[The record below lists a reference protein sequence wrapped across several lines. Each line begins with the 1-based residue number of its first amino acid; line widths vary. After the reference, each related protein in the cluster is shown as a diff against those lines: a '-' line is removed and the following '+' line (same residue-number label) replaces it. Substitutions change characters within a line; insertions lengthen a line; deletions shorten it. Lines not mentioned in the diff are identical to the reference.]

1 MSGLG
6 PAACWLA
13 HKRIESWSRMAKERV
28 GAVRRVTLDR
38 NSADE
43 GSPSGS
49 GTGAGGAAAAGGS
62 AAAGGNGGV
71 GVGGHILPML
81 GDGAGSLTGCST
93 TPPPQPMTPPPSAS
107 SVTSTTSGIGSVSAG
122 SVSDSCDL
130 PTDSEEVAIAKECQ
144 PIQPASQLHG
154 MVGLGINHHHM
165 GTVSASGSEILRGPA
180 EVFHSPLH
188 LHHQSR
194 SFPPRLQRTPSIS
207 SQSSVDSA
215 PSRHSGH
222 RGSSPQ
228 IRTFG
233 PDGRSSL
240 PSEPAFPHHLARSP
254 SPMRTISLDA
264 RCGSPAHSADP
275 GDMRTPSPS
284 QSSLASLAGSS
295 CIVGT
300 HAGKG
305 VGVGG
310 GRCLSPLMIP
320 PRSQPGMDPAM
331 GPASPLGALQPD
343 LYRLPDG
350 PVYLT
355 APETSHAVG
364 RLHLRV
370 KYDYHLFD
378 LTVHLIEAHNLS
390 PIEEG
395 GFRDPYVRLMLQPE
409 VDSRKRQTHIH
420 RGESNPYFDQHFKFP
435 VSRDQL
441 QGKELILQVL
451 DYDRYSHN
459 DIIGEVRISVDG
471 LDLSKSV
478 EVMVYNRWFDDLEF
492 QVGYSQIWGDLL
504 RTKKPKEDRPEL
516 LCSLNYLPQAER
528 LTIVIMKAR
537 NLDTVQ
543 EPYVKIYLIQ
553 NGKRIKKK
561 KTSITK
567 SDDPTNPIWN
577 EAFTFN
583 LQSNYLHNAA
593 IEIYVVG
600 AGSEAAEIGCC
611 GLGPQESGTG
621 CQHWH
626 DMINNARKPTAMWHY
641 IR

>member
-28 GAVRRVTLDR
+28 GAVRRVTIDR
-38 NSADE
+38 NSGDE
-43 GSPSGS
+43 SSASGS
-49 GTGAGGAAAAGGS
+49 STAGNSIIPTTSEAAAAPNSSGT
-62 AAAGGNGGV
+62 A
-71 GVGGHILPML
+71 
-81 GDGAGSLTGCST
+81 T

-122 SVSDSCDL
+122 SGSDSCDL
-130 PTDSEEVAIAKECQ
+130 TTDSEEVNIAKESQ
-144 PIQPASQLHG
+144 PIQPPRQVHALA
-154 MVGLGINHHHM
+154 MGINNHM
-165 GTVSASGSEILRGPA
+165 GSGSGAVSGTDILRGPV

-264 RCGSPAHSADP
+264 RCGSPAHITDP
-275 GDMRTPSPS
+275 GDIRTPSPS
-284 QSSLASLAGSS
+284 QSSLASLAGVTAA
-295 CIVGT
+295 VGGGR
-300 HAGKG
+300 A
-305 VGVGG
+305 G
-310 GRCLSPLMIP
+310 GRCLSPLLIP
-320 PRSQPGMDPAM
+320 PRSQPGMDPAV

-355 APETSHAVG
+355 APESSHAMG

-441 QGKELILQVL
+441 QGKELVLQVL

-459 DIIGEVRISVDG
+459 DIIGEVRLSVDG

-478 EVMVYNRWFDDLEF
+478 E
-492 QVGYSQIWGDLL
+492 IWGDLL

-528 LTIVIMKAR
+528 LTVVIMKAR

-561 KTSITK
+561 KTTITK

-583 LQSNYLHNAA
+583 LQSNYLHSAA

-600 AGSEAAEIGCC
+600 AGSETAEIGCC

>member
-38 NSADE
+38 NSE
-43 GSPSGS
+43 E
-49 GTGAGGAAAAGGS
+49 S
-62 AAAGGNGGV
+62 A
-71 GVGGHILPML
+71 
-81 GDGAGSLTGCST
+81 TTST
-93 TPPPQPMTPPPSAS
+93 TPPPPMTPPPSAS
-107 SVTSTTSGIGSVSAG
+107 SVTSTTSGIGSGAG

-130 PTDSEEVAIAKECQ
+130 PTDSEEVNVTKESQ
-144 PIQPASQLHG
+144 PIQPPST
-154 MVGLGINHHHM
+154 LGSTH
-165 GTVSASGSEILRGPA
+165 TVNA
-180 EVFHSPLH
+180 EVLHSPLH

-207 SQSSVDSA
+207 SQSSIDSA

-240 PSEPAFPHHLARSP
+240 PNEPGFPHHLARSP

-264 RCGSPAHSADP
+264 RCGSPASTDVS
-275 GDMRTPSPS
+275 DLRTPSPS
-284 QSSLASLAGSS
+284 QNSLASLAGSS
-295 CIVGT
+295 ASNMNVNST
-300 HAGKG
+300 K
-305 VGVGG
+305 V
-310 GRCLSPLMIP
+310 GRCLSPLLIP
-320 PRSQPGMDPAM
+320 PRPQPGIDPTI

-343 LYRLPDG
+343 LYRVQDG
-350 PVYLT
+350 PIYLT
-355 APETSHAVG
+355 APDSSPALG

-378 LTVHLIEAHNLS
+378 LTVHLIEAHNLC

-409 VDSRKRQTHIH
+409 VDNRKRQTHIH
-420 RGESNPYFDQHFKFP
+420 HGESNPYFDQHFKFP

-459 DIIGEVRISVDG
+459 DIIGEVRILVDE

-478 EVMVYNRWFDDLEF
+478 E
-492 QVGYSQIWGDLL
+492 IWGDLL
-504 RTKKPKEDRPEL
+504 RIKKPQEDRPEL

-528 LTIVIMKAR
+528 LTVVIMKAK

-553 NGKRIKKK
+553 NGKRVKKK
-561 KTSITK
+561 KTSISK

-600 AGSEAAEIGCC
+600 TGGEATEIGSC
-611 GLGPQESGTG
+611 GLGPQEHGTG

-626 DMINNARKPTAMWHY
+626 DMINNARKPTAMWHF

>member
-49 GTGAGGAAAAGGS
+49 GGS
-62 AAAGGNGGV
+62 TAAGGNGASAV
-71 GVGGHILPML
+71 HVLP
-81 GDGAGSLTGCST
+81 TGEGST

-154 MVGLGINHHHM
+154 MHGGMGFNHHHM
-165 GTVSASGSEILRGPA
+165 GSVSATGTDILRGPA

-264 RCGSPAHSADP
+264 RCGSPAHSVDP
-275 GDMRTPSPS
+275 GDLRTPSPS
-284 QSSLASLAGSS
+284 QSSLASLAGGSGMGGGGS
-295 CIVGT
+295 
-300 HAGKG
+300 GKG
-305 VGVGG
+305 VGVAG
-310 GRCLSPLMIP
+310 GRCLSPLLIP
-320 PRSQPGMDPAM
+320 PRSQPGVDPAM

-355 APETSHAVG
+355 APESSHAVG

-378 LTVHLIEAHNLS
+378 LTVHLIEGMH
-390 PIEEG
+390 
-395 GFRDPYVRLMLQPE
+395 
-409 VDSRKRQTHIH
+409 
-420 RGESNPYFDQHFKFP
+420 
-435 VSRDQL
+435 
-441 QGKELILQVL
+441 
-451 DYDRYSHN
+451 
-459 DIIGEVRISVDG
+459 
-471 LDLSKSV
+471 
-478 EVMVYNRWFDDLEF
+478 
-492 QVGYSQIWGDLL
+492 
-504 RTKKPKEDRPEL
+504 
-516 LCSLNYLPQAER
+516 
-528 LTIVIMKAR
+528 LTFC
-537 NLDTVQ
+537 VQ
-543 EPYVKIYLIQ
+543 
-553 NGKRIKKK
+553 
-561 KTSITK
+561 
-567 SDDPTNPIWN
+567 
-577 EAFTFN
+577 
-583 LQSNYLHNAA
+583 
-593 IEIYVVG
+593 
-600 AGSEAAEIGCC
+600 
-611 GLGPQESGTG
+611 
-621 CQHWH
+621 
-626 DMINNARKPTAMWHY
+626 
-641 IR
+641 

>member
-43 GSPSGS
+43 GTPSGS
-49 GTGAGGAAAAGGS
+49 GSGTSGTAAVG
-62 AAAGGNGGV
+62 GGNGSGGPV
-71 GVGGHILPML
+71 GLVHILPT
-81 GDGAGSLTGCST
+81 GDGITGSST

-144 PIQPASQLHG
+144 PIQPATHMHG
-154 MVGLGINHHHM
+154 MHGGMGMNHHHHM
-165 GTVSASGSEILRGPA
+165 GAVSATGSDILRGPA

-264 RCGSPAHSADP
+264 RCGSPAHSVDP

-284 QSSLASLAGSS
+284 QSSLASLAGGSGS
-295 CIVGT
+295 GS
-300 HAGKG
+300 GKG

-310 GRCLSPLMIP
+310 GRCLSPLLIP
-320 PRSQPGMDPAM
+320 PRSQPGVDPAM

-355 APETSHAVG
+355 APESSHAVG

-478 EVMVYNRWFDDLEF
+478 EVSPVSYIFARKNISNILK
-492 QVGYSQIWGDLL
+492 IWGDLL

-528 LTIVIMKAR
+528 LTVVIMKAR

-600 AGSEAAEIGCC
+600 AGSEATEIGCC

>member
-1 MSGLG
+1 MVMVS
-6 PAACWLA
+6 
-13 HKRIESWSRMAKERV
+13 S
-28 GAVRRVTLDR
+28 AVL
-38 NSADE
+38 
-43 GSPSGS
+43 
-49 GTGAGGAAAAGGS
+49 GAAAG
-62 AAAGGNGGV
+62 
-71 GVGGHILPML
+71 
-81 GDGAGSLTGCST
+81 TGL
-93 TPPPQPMTPPPSAS
+93 ALLLA
-107 SVTSTTSGIGSVSAG
+107 VTIVMYRYYLLRRRGKEW
-122 SVSDSCDL
+122 
-130 PTDSEEVAIAKECQ
+130 EELDRWEETRIMRKLQMKEVNIAKESQ
-144 PIQPASQLHG
+144 PIQPPRQVHG
-154 MVGLGINHHHM
+154 LAMGINNHM
-165 GTVSASGSEILRGPA
+165 GSGSGAVSGTDILRGPV

-215 PSRHSGH
+215 PSRHSFKTQGH

-264 RCGSPAHSADP
+264 RCGSPAHITDP
-275 GDMRTPSPS
+275 GDIRTPSPS
-284 QSSLASLAGSS
+284 QSSLASLAGVTAA
-295 CIVGT
+295 VGGGR
-300 HAGKG
+300 A
-305 VGVGG
+305 G
-310 GRCLSPLMIP
+310 GRCLSPLLIP
-320 PRSQPGMDPAM
+320 PRSQPGMDPAV

-355 APETSHAVG
+355 APESSHAMG

-441 QGKELILQVL
+441 QGKELVLQVL

-459 DIIGEVRISVDG
+459 DIIGEVRLSVDG

-478 EVMVYNRWFDDLEF
+478 E
-492 QVGYSQIWGDLL
+492 IWGDLL

-528 LTIVIMKAR
+528 LTVVIMKAR

-583 LQSNYLHNAA
+583 LQSNYLHSAA

>member
-43 GSPSGS
+43 GSASGS
-49 GTGAGGAAAAGGS
+49 GAASTAGATG
-62 AAAGGNGGV
+62 GGNGV
-71 GVGGHILPML
+71 VHTLPMI
-81 GDGAGSLTGCST
+81 GDGGSGGGT

-144 PIQPASQLHG
+144 PIQPASQMHG
-154 MVGLGINHHHM
+154 MGGMGLNHHHM
-165 GTVSASGSEILRGPA
+165 GTVSATGTEILRGPA

-264 RCGSPAHSADP
+264 RCGSPAHSVTDP

-284 QSSLASLAGSS
+284 QSSLASLAGASAIVSGSS
-295 CIVGT
+295 
-300 HAGKG
+300 GKG
-305 VGVGG
+305 VGVAG
-310 GRCLSPLMIP
+310 GRCLSPLLIP
-320 PRSQPGMDPAM
+320 PRSQPGVDPSV

-355 APETSHAVG
+355 APESSHAVG

-478 EVMVYNRWFDDLEF
+478 E
-492 QVGYSQIWGDLL
+492 IWGDLL

-528 LTIVIMKAR
+528 LTVNIMKAR

-600 AGSEAAEIGCC
+600 AGSEATEIGCC

>member
-28 GAVRRVTLDR
+28 GAVRRVTIDR
-38 NSADE
+38 NSGDE
-43 GSPSGS
+43 SSASGS
-49 GTGAGGAAAAGGS
+49 STAGSSTIQTLPTGETAPAAAA
-62 AAAGGNGGV
+62 AAAAPSSG
-71 GVGGHILPML
+71 P
-81 GDGAGSLTGCST
+81 ST

-122 SVSDSCDL
+122 SGSDSCDL
-130 PTDSEEVAIAKECQ
+130 TTDSEEVNIAKESQ
-144 PIQPASQLHG
+144 PIQPPTQMHG
-154 MVGLGINHHHM
+154 LAMGVNHHM
-165 GTVSASGSEILRGPA
+165 GPGTVAGSDILRGPV

-264 RCGSPAHSADP
+264 RCGSPAHAADP
-275 GDMRTPSPS
+275 GDLRTPSPS
-284 QSSLASLAGSS
+284 QSSLASLAGATAVVGGSS
-295 CIVGT
+295 RV
-300 HAGKG
+300 
-305 VGVGG
+305 VGVAG
-310 GRCLSPLMIP
+310 GRCLSPLLIP

-355 APETSHAVG
+355 APESSHAVG

-459 DIIGEVRISVDG
+459 DIIGEVRLSVDG

-478 EVMVYNRWFDDLEF
+478 E
-492 QVGYSQIWGDLL
+492 IWGDLL

-583 LQSNYLHNAA
+583 LQSNYLHSAA

>member
-43 GSPSGS
+43 GTPSGS
-49 GTGAGGAAAAGGS
+49 GASST
-62 AAAGGNGGV
+62 AGGNGV
-71 GVGGHILPML
+71 SVVHILPM
-81 GDGAGSLTGCST
+81 GEGST

-154 MVGLGINHHHM
+154 MHGGLGLNHHHM
-165 GTVSASGSEILRGPA
+165 GTVSATGTDILRGPA

-240 PSEPAFPHHLARSP
+240 PSEPGFPHHLARSP

-275 GDMRTPSPS
+275 GDLRTPSPS
-284 QSSLASLAGSS
+284 QSSLASLAGGSGMGGSS
-295 CIVGT
+295 
-300 HAGKG
+300 AGKG
-305 VGVGG
+305 VAA
-310 GRCLSPLMIP
+310 GRCLSPLLIP
-320 PRSQPGMDPAM
+320 PRSQPGVDPAM

-343 LYRLPDG
+343 LYRMPDG

-355 APETSHAVG
+355 APESSHAVG

-478 EVMVYNRWFDDLEF
+478 E
-492 QVGYSQIWGDLL
+492 IWGDLL

-528 LTIVIMKAR
+528 LTVVIMKAR
-537 NLDTVQ
+537 NLDTLQ

-600 AGSEAAEIGCC
+600 AGSEATEIGCC

>member
-28 GAVRRVTLDR
+28 GAVRRVTIDR
-38 NSADE
+38 NSGDE
-43 GSPSGS
+43 SSASGS
-49 GTGAGGAAAAGGS
+49 STAGNSIIPTTSEAAAAPNSSGT
-62 AAAGGNGGV
+62 A
-71 GVGGHILPML
+71 
-81 GDGAGSLTGCST
+81 T

-122 SVSDSCDL
+122 SGSDSCDL
-130 PTDSEEVAIAKECQ
+130 TTDSEEVNIAKESQ
-144 PIQPASQLHG
+144 PIQPPRQVHALA
-154 MVGLGINHHHM
+154 MGINNHM
-165 GTVSASGSEILRGPA
+165 GSGSGAVSGTDILRGPV

-215 PSRHSGH
+215 PSRHSFKTQGH

-264 RCGSPAHSADP
+264 RCGSPAHITDP
-275 GDMRTPSPS
+275 GDIRTPSPS
-284 QSSLASLAGSS
+284 QSSLASLAGVTAA
-295 CIVGT
+295 VGGGR
-300 HAGKG
+300 A
-305 VGVGG
+305 G
-310 GRCLSPLMIP
+310 GRCLSPLLIP
-320 PRSQPGMDPAM
+320 PRSQPGMDPAV

-355 APETSHAVG
+355 APESSHAMG

-441 QGKELILQVL
+441 QGKELVLQVL

-459 DIIGEVRISVDG
+459 DIIGEVRLSVDG

-478 EVMVYNRWFDDLEF
+478 E
-492 QVGYSQIWGDLL
+492 IWGDLL

-528 LTIVIMKAR
+528 LTVVIMKAR

-561 KTSITK
+561 KTTITK

-583 LQSNYLHNAA
+583 LQSNYLHSAA

-600 AGSEAAEIGCC
+600 AGSETAEIGCC

>member
-28 GAVRRVTLDR
+28 GAVRRVTIDR
-38 NSADE
+38 NSGDE
-43 GSPSGS
+43 SSASGS
-49 GTGAGGAAAAGGS
+49 STAGNSTIPTTSEAAAAPNSSGT
-62 AAAGGNGGV
+62 A
-71 GVGGHILPML
+71 
-81 GDGAGSLTGCST
+81 T

-122 SVSDSCDL
+122 SGSDSCDL
-130 PTDSEEVAIAKECQ
+130 TTDSEEVNIAKESQ
-144 PIQPASQLHG
+144 PIQPPRQVHG
-154 MVGLGINHHHM
+154 LAMGINNHM
-165 GTVSASGSEILRGPA
+165 GSGSGAVSGTDILRGPV

-215 PSRHSGH
+215 PSRHSFKTQGH

-264 RCGSPAHSADP
+264 RCGSPAHITDP
-275 GDMRTPSPS
+275 GDIRTPSPS
-284 QSSLASLAGSS
+284 QSSLASLAGVTAA
-295 CIVGT
+295 VGGGR
-300 HAGKG
+300 A
-305 VGVGG
+305 G
-310 GRCLSPLMIP
+310 GRCLSPLLIP
-320 PRSQPGMDPAM
+320 PRSQPGMDPAV

-355 APETSHAVG
+355 APESSHAMG

-441 QGKELILQVL
+441 QGKELVLQVL

-459 DIIGEVRISVDG
+459 DIIGEVRLSVDG

-478 EVMVYNRWFDDLEF
+478 E
-492 QVGYSQIWGDLL
+492 IWGDLL

-528 LTIVIMKAR
+528 LTVVIMKAR

-583 LQSNYLHNAA
+583 LQSNYLHSAA

>member
-1 MSGLG
+1 MVMVS
-6 PAACWLA
+6 
-13 HKRIESWSRMAKERV
+13 S
-28 GAVRRVTLDR
+28 AVL
-38 NSADE
+38 
-43 GSPSGS
+43 
-49 GTGAGGAAAAGGS
+49 GAAAGTGLAL
-62 AAAGGNGGV
+62 
-71 GVGGHILPML
+71 IL
-81 GDGAGSLTGCST
+81 A
-93 TPPPQPMTPPPSAS
+93 
-107 SVTSTTSGIGSVSAG
+107 VTIVMYRYYLLRKRGKEWDELDRWEETRIMRK
-122 SVSDSCDL
+122 L
-130 PTDSEEVAIAKECQ
+130 QMKEVAIAKECQ

-154 MVGLGINHHHM
+154 MHGGMGFNHHHM
-165 GTVSASGSEILRGPA
+165 GSVSATGTDILRGPA

-264 RCGSPAHSADP
+264 RCGSPAHSVDP
-275 GDMRTPSPS
+275 GDLRTPSPS
-284 QSSLASLAGSS
+284 QSSLASLAGGSGMGGGGS
-295 CIVGT
+295 
-300 HAGKG
+300 GKG
-305 VGVGG
+305 VGVAG
-310 GRCLSPLMIP
+310 GRCLSPLLIP
-320 PRSQPGMDPAM
+320 PRSQPGVDPAM

-355 APETSHAVG
+355 APESSHAVG

-478 EVMVYNRWFDDLEF
+478 E
-492 QVGYSQIWGDLL
+492 IWGDLL

-528 LTIVIMKAR
+528 LTVVIMKAR
-537 NLDTVQ
+537 NLDTLQ

-600 AGSEAAEIGCC
+600 AGSEATEIGCC

>member
-1 MSGLG
+1 
-6 PAACWLA
+6 
-13 HKRIESWSRMAKERV
+13 
-28 GAVRRVTLDR
+28 
-38 NSADE
+38 
-43 GSPSGS
+43 
-49 GTGAGGAAAAGGS
+49 
-62 AAAGGNGGV
+62 
-71 GVGGHILPML
+71 
-81 GDGAGSLTGCST
+81 
-93 TPPPQPMTPPPSAS
+93 
-107 SVTSTTSGIGSVSAG
+107 
-122 SVSDSCDL
+122 
-130 PTDSEEVAIAKECQ
+130 
-144 PIQPASQLHG
+144 
-154 MVGLGINHHHM
+154 
-165 GTVSASGSEILRGPA
+165 
-180 EVFHSPLH
+180 
-188 LHHQSR
+188 
-194 SFPPRLQRTPSIS
+194 
-207 SQSSVDSA
+207 
-215 PSRHSGH
+215 GH

-264 RCGSPAHSADP
+264 RCGSPAHSVDP
-275 GDMRTPSPS
+275 GDLRTPSPS
-284 QSSLASLAGSS
+284 QSSLASLAGGSGMGGGGS
-295 CIVGT
+295 
-300 HAGKG
+300 GKG
-305 VGVGG
+305 VGVAG
-310 GRCLSPLMIP
+310 GRCLSPLLIP
-320 PRSQPGMDPAM
+320 PRSQPGVDPAM
-331 GPASPLGALQPD
+331 ECTKLKVPLTPFI
-343 LYRLPDG
+343 
-350 PVYLT
+350 V
-355 APETSHAVG
+355 
-364 RLHLRV
+364 
-370 KYDYHLFD
+370 
-378 LTVHLIEAHNLS
+378 AHNLS

-478 EVMVYNRWFDDLEF
+478 E
-492 QVGYSQIWGDLL
+492 IWGDLL

-528 LTIVIMKAR
+528 LTVVIMKAR
-537 NLDTVQ
+537 NLDTLQ

-600 AGSEAAEIGCC
+600 AGSEATEIGCC

>member
-43 GSPSGS
+43 GSASGGPNS
-49 GTGAGGAAAAGGS
+49 CAPALPGS
-62 AAAGGNGGV
+62 EGV
-71 GVGGHILPML
+71 P
-81 GDGAGSLTGCST
+81 ST
-93 TPPPQPMTPPPSAS
+93 TPPPPQPMTPPPSAS

-130 PTDSEEVAIAKECQ
+130 PTDSEEINISKESQ
-144 PIQPASQLHG
+144 PVQPPTQLHG
-154 MVGLGINHHHM
+154 IPGAPNHPIP
-165 GTVSASGSEILRGPA
+165 TDALRGPS

-215 PSRHSGH
+215 PSRQSGH

-264 RCGSPAHSADP
+264 RCGSPASTDVS
-275 GDMRTPSPS
+275 DLRTPSPS
-284 QSSLASLAGSS
+284 QSSLASLASAGGVGSS
-295 CIVGT
+295 ASMVMGAA
-300 HAGKG
+300 AGSVVCKG
-305 VGVGG
+305 VGVGGVAG
-310 GRCLSPLMIP
+310 GRCLSPLLIP
-320 PRSQPGMDPAM
+320 PRPQPGVDPSV

-343 LYRLPDG
+343 LYRMPDG

-355 APETSHAVG
+355 APGTSHAVG

-395 GFRDPYVRLMLQPE
+395 GFRDPYVRLMLQPD

-441 QGKELILQVL
+441 QGKELVLQVL

-478 EVMVYNRWFDDLEF
+478 E
-492 QVGYSQIWGDLL
+492 IWGDLL

-537 NLDTVQ
+537 NLDTLQ

-600 AGSEAAEIGCC
+600 AGSEATEIGCC

>member
-1 MSGLG
+1 MVMVS
-6 PAACWLA
+6 
-13 HKRIESWSRMAKERV
+13 S
-28 GAVRRVTLDR
+28 AVL
-38 NSADE
+38 
-43 GSPSGS
+43 
-49 GTGAGGAAAAGGS
+49 GAAAG
-62 AAAGGNGGV
+62 
-71 GVGGHILPML
+71 
-81 GDGAGSLTGCST
+81 TGL
-93 TPPPQPMTPPPSAS
+93 ALLLA
-107 SVTSTTSGIGSVSAG
+107 VTIVMYRYYLLRKRGKEW
-122 SVSDSCDL
+122 DELDRW
-130 PTDSEEVAIAKECQ
+130 EETRIMRKLQMKEVNFAKEPQ
-144 PIQPASQLHG
+144 PIQPAQQPHG
-154 MVGLGINHHHM
+154 LASLGSSSSGGSTHGINAEVM
-165 GTVSASGSEILRGPA
+165 RGPA

-264 RCGSPAHSADP
+264 RCGSPASTDVS
-275 GDMRTPSPS
+275 DLRTPSPS
-284 QSSLASLAGSS
+284 QSSLASLAGGSASS
-295 CIVGT
+295 MSMVG
-300 HAGKG
+300 GG
-305 VGVGG
+305 VGPCKVVAG
-310 GRCLSPLMIP
+310 GRCLSPLLIP
-320 PRSQPGMDPAM
+320 PRPQPGVDPTM

-343 LYRLPDG
+343 LYRMPDG

-355 APETSHAVG
+355 APQSSHSVG

-395 GFRDPYVRLMLQPE
+395 GFRDPYVRLMLLPE
-409 VDSRKRQTHIH
+409 VDNRKRQTHIH

-441 QGKELILQVL
+441 QGKELVLQVL

-478 EVMVYNRWFDDLEF
+478 E
-492 QVGYSQIWGDLL
+492 IWGDLL

-528 LTIVIMKAR
+528 LTVVIMKAR
-537 NLDTVQ
+537 NLETIQ

-553 NGKRIKKK
+553 NGKRVKKK

>member
-1 MSGLG
+1 MVMVSSAVLGAATGTGL
-6 PAACWLA
+6 ALLLA
-13 HKRIESWSRMAKERV
+13 VTIVMYRYYLLRRRGKEWDE
-28 GAVRRVTLDR
+28 LDR
-38 NSADE
+38 W
-43 GSPSGS
+43 
-49 GTGAGGAAAAGGS
+49 
-62 AAAGGNGGV
+62 
-71 GVGGHILPML
+71 
-81 GDGAGSLTGCST
+81 
-93 TPPPQPMTPPPSAS
+93 
-107 SVTSTTSGIGSVSAG
+107 
-122 SVSDSCDL
+122 
-130 PTDSEEVAIAKECQ
+130 EETRIMRKLKLKEVNISKESH
-144 PIQPASQLHG
+144 PIQPATQLHG
-154 MVGLGINHHHM
+154 IPCVPNHPIP
-165 GTVSASGSEILRGPA
+165 ADILRGPA

-215 PSRHSGH
+215 PSRQSGH

-240 PSEPAFPHHLARSP
+240 PSEAAFPHHLARSP

-264 RCGSPAHSADP
+264 RCGSPASVDASVL
-275 GDMRTPSPS
+275 RTPSPS
-284 QSSLASLAGSS
+284 QCSLASLSGPGMVGSAPNMIMSTGAGSVV
-295 CIVGT
+295 C
-300 HAGKG
+300 KG
-305 VGVGG
+305 VGVGMAG
-310 GRCLSPLMIP
+310 NRCLSPLLIP
-320 PRSQPGMDPAM
+320 PRPQPGIDPTV

-343 LYRLPDG
+343 LYRMPDG

-355 APETSHAVG
+355 APGTSHAVG

-395 GFRDPYVRLMLQPE
+395 GFRDPYVRLMLQPG
-409 VDSRKRQTHIH
+409 VDNRKRQTHIH

-441 QGKELILQVL
+441 QGKELVLQVL

-478 EVMVYNRWFDDLEF
+478 E
-492 QVGYSQIWGDLL
+492 IWGDLL

-567 SDDPTNPIWN
+567 SDDASNPIWN

-583 LQSNYLHNAA
+583 LQSNYLHSAA

-600 AGSEAAEIGCC
+600 AGSEATEIGCC

>member
-43 GSPSGS
+43 GSCSGN
-49 GTGAGGAAAAGGS
+49 GCDGIDGAATS
-62 AAAGGNGGV
+62 K
-71 GVGGHILPML
+71 
-81 GDGAGSLTGCST
+81 
-93 TPPPQPMTPPPSAS
+93 TPPPQQLTPPPSAS
-107 SVTSTTSGIGSVSAG
+107 SVTSTTSGIGST
-122 SVSDSCDL
+122 SDSCDL
-130 PTDSEEVAIAKECQ
+130 TTDSEEVNIAREAQ
-144 PIQPASQLHG
+144 PIQPAAQHHG
-154 MVGLGINHHHM
+154 LPHHPL
-165 GTVSASGSEILRGPA
+165 SADALRGPS

-215 PSRHSGH
+215 PSRQSAH

-264 RCGSPAHSADP
+264 RCGSPASTDVS
-275 GDMRTPSPS
+275 DLRTSSPS
-284 QSSLASLAGSS
+284 QSSLASLAG
-295 CIVGT
+295 
-300 HAGKG
+300 AG
-305 VGVGG
+305 VGAAGGKAVIVSG
-310 GRCLSPLMIP
+310 GRCLSPLLIP
-320 PRSQPGMDPAM
+320 PRPQPGIDPSV

-343 LYRLPDG
+343 LYRMPDG

-355 APETSHAVG
+355 APGTSHAVG

-390 PIEEG
+390 TIEEG
-395 GFRDPYVRLMLQPE
+395 GFRDPYVRLMLHPE
-409 VDSRKRQTHIH
+409 VDNRKRQTHIH

-478 EVMVYNRWFDDLEF
+478 E
-492 QVGYSQIWGDLL
+492 IWGDLL

-537 NLDTVQ
+537 NLDTAQ

-567 SDDPTNPIWN
+567 SDDPTNPVWN

-600 AGSEAAEIGCC
+600 AGSSEATEIGCC
-611 GLGPQESGTG
+611 GLGPQENGTG

>member
-28 GAVRRVTLDR
+28 GAVRRVTIDR
-38 NSADE
+38 NSGDE
-43 GSPSGS
+43 SSASGS
-49 GTGAGGAAAAGGS
+49 STAGNSTIPTTSEAAAAPNSSGT
-62 AAAGGNGGV
+62 A
-71 GVGGHILPML
+71 
-81 GDGAGSLTGCST
+81 T

-122 SVSDSCDL
+122 SGSDSCDL
-130 PTDSEEVAIAKECQ
+130 TTDSEEVNIAKESQ
-144 PIQPASQLHG
+144 PIQPPRQVHG
-154 MVGLGINHHHM
+154 LAMGINNHM
-165 GTVSASGSEILRGPA
+165 GSGSGAVSGTDILRGPV

-264 RCGSPAHSADP
+264 RCGSPAHITDP
-275 GDMRTPSPS
+275 GDIRTPSPS
-284 QSSLASLAGSS
+284 QSSLASLAGVTAA
-295 CIVGT
+295 VGGGR
-300 HAGKG
+300 A
-305 VGVGG
+305 G
-310 GRCLSPLMIP
+310 GRCLSPLLIP
-320 PRSQPGMDPAM
+320 PRSQPGMDPAV

-355 APETSHAVG
+355 APESSHAMG

-441 QGKELILQVL
+441 QGKELVLQVL

-459 DIIGEVRISVDG
+459 DIIGEVRLSVDG

-478 EVMVYNRWFDDLEF
+478 E
-492 QVGYSQIWGDLL
+492 IWGDLL

-528 LTIVIMKAR
+528 LTVVIMKAR

-583 LQSNYLHNAA
+583 LQSNYLHSAA

>member
-43 GSPSGS
+43 GSSASASASASVSCAPTLPGS
-49 GTGAGGAAAAGGS
+49 E
-62 AAAGGNGGV
+62 GV
-71 GVGGHILPML
+71 P
-81 GDGAGSLTGCST
+81 ST
-93 TPPPQPMTPPPSAS
+93 TPPPPQPMTPPPSAS

-130 PTDSEEVAIAKECQ
+130 PTDSEEVNISKESQ
-144 PIQPASQLHG
+144 PIQPPTQLHG
-154 MVGLGINHHHM
+154 IPGVPNHPM
-165 GTVSASGSEILRGPA
+165 PGDVMRGPA

-215 PSRHSGH
+215 PSRQSGH

-264 RCGSPAHSADP
+264 RCGSPASTDVS
-275 GDMRTPSPS
+275 DLRTPSPS
-284 QSSLASLAGSS
+284 QSSLASLASAGPGVGVGSS
-295 CIVGT
+295 GNMVMGAAGGSVGC
-300 HAGKG
+300 KG
-305 VGVGG
+305 VGVGGIGVAG
-310 GRCLSPLMIP
+310 GRCLSPLLIP
-320 PRSQPGMDPAM
+320 PRAQPGVDPTV

-343 LYRLPDG
+343 LYRMPDG

-355 APETSHAVG
+355 APGTSHAVG

-395 GFRDPYVRLMLQPE
+395 GFRDPYVRLMLQPD
-409 VDSRKRQTHIH
+409 VDNRKRQTHIH

-441 QGKELILQVL
+441 QGKELVLQVL

-478 EVMVYNRWFDDLEF
+478 E
-492 QVGYSQIWGDLL
+492 IWGDLL

-537 NLDTVQ
+537 NLDTLT

-583 LQSNYLHNAA
+583 LQSNYLHNSA

-600 AGSEAAEIGCC
+600 AGSEATEIGCC

>member
-43 GSPSGS
+43 TTGSGS
-49 GTGAGGAAAAGGS
+49 GSGSGCGGCTQMLPGSEGAA
-62 AAAGGNGGV
+62 
-71 GVGGHILPML
+71 
-81 GDGAGSLTGCST
+81 ST
-93 TPPPQPMTPPPSAS
+93 TPPPLQPMTPPPSAS

-122 SVSDSCDL
+122 SGSDSCDL
-130 PTDSEEVAIAKECQ
+130 PTDSEEVNISKESHT
-144 PIQPASQLHG
+144 IQPATQLHG
-154 MVGLGINHHHM
+154 IPYVPTNPIP
-165 GTVSASGSEILRGPA
+165 SDILRGPA
-180 EVFHSPLH
+180 EIFHSPLH

-207 SQSSVDSA
+207 SQSSMDSA
-215 PSRHSGH
+215 PSRQSGH

-240 PSEPAFPHHLARSP
+240 PSDSAFPHHLARSP

-264 RCGSPAHSADP
+264 RCSSPASADVSV
-275 GDMRTPSPS
+275 MRTPSPS
-284 QSSLASLAGSS
+284 QSSLASLSG
-295 CIVGT
+295 
-300 HAGKG
+300 G
-305 VGVGG
+305 VGVGSAPNMVMTG
-310 GRCLSPLMIP
+310 GAGSVVSKGMSMNVNTGRCLSPLLIP
-320 PRSQPGMDPAM
+320 PRPQPGIDPTV

-343 LYRLPDG
+343 LYRMPDG
-350 PVYLT
+350 PIYLT

-390 PIEEG
+390 SIEEG
-395 GFRDPYVRLMLQPE
+395 GFRDPYVRLMLQPD
-409 VDSRKRQTHIH
+409 VDNRKRQTHIH

-441 QGKELILQVL
+441 QGKELVLQVL

-459 DIIGEVRISVDG
+459 DIIGEVRISVGG

-478 EVMVYNRWFDDLEF
+478 E
-492 QVGYSQIWGDLL
+492 IWGDLL

-516 LCSLNYLPQAER
+516 LCSLNFLPQAER

-537 NLDTVQ
+537 NLDTIQ

-561 KTSITK
+561 KTSISK
-567 SDDPTNPIWN
+567 SDDLSNPIWN

-583 LQSNYLHNAA
+583 LQSNYLQSSA

-600 AGSEAAEIGCC
+600 AGSEATEIGCF

>member
-28 GAVRRVTLDR
+28 GAVRKVTLDR
-38 NSADE
+38 NSEDLPTTSNNSNNANN
-43 GSPSGS
+43 
-49 GTGAGGAAAAGGS
+49 AGVNNASAAAANQIGS
-62 AAAGGNGGV
+62 NTS
-71 GVGGHILPML
+71 H
-81 GDGAGSLTGCST
+81 
-93 TPPPQPMTPPPSAS
+93 TPPLSQPMTPPPSAS
-107 SVTSTTSGIGSVSAG
+107 SLTSNTSGIGSVT
-122 SVSDSCDL
+122 DSYDL
-130 PTDSEEVAIAKECQ
+130 HTDSEQEVNFTRESQ
-144 PIQPASQLHG
+144 PIQPQSNQGSTH
-154 MVGLGINHHHM
+154 
-165 GTVSASGSEILRGPA
+165 TVNADVLRGPA
-180 EVFHSPLH
+180 DVLHSPLH

-215 PSRHSGH
+215 PSRQSCH

-240 PSEPAFPHHLARSP
+240 PTESVFPYYLSRTP

-264 RCGSPAHSADP
+264 RSASQVAAEVADL
-275 GDMRTPSPS
+275 RTSSPS
-284 QSSLASLAGSS
+284 QNSLASLSS
-295 CIVGT
+295 VSN
-300 HAGKG
+300 AP
-305 VGVGG
+305 
-310 GRCLSPLMIP
+310 LSPHSPHSSKHGNRCISPLLIP
-320 PRSQPGMDPAM
+320 PRIQPNVDPTM
-331 GPASPLGALQPD
+331 GPASPLGAIQPD
-343 LYRLPDG
+343 LYRGPDG
-350 PVYLT
+350 PIYLN
-355 APETSHAVG
+355 APENSPALG

-378 LTVHLIEAHNLS
+378 LTVHLIEAHNLC

-395 GFRDPYVRLMLQPE
+395 GFRDPYVRLLLEPE
-409 VDSRKRQTHIH
+409 VDKRKRQTLIH
-420 RGESNPYFDQHFKFP
+420 RGETNPYFDQHFKFP

-459 DIIGEVRISVDG
+459 DIIGEVRISIDE

-478 EVMVYNRWFDDLEF
+478 E
-492 QVGYSQIWGDLL
+492 IWGDLL
-504 RTKKPKEDRPEL
+504 RTKKPPEDRPEL

-528 LTIVIMKAR
+528 LTVVIMKAK
-537 NLDTVQ
+537 NLDTIQ
-543 EPYVKIYLIQ
+543 ETYVKLYLIQ
-553 NGKRIKKK
+553 NGKRVKKR
-561 KTSITK
+561 KTSISK
-567 SDDPTNPIWN
+567 SEDAANPTWN
-577 EAFTFN
+577 EPFTFN
-583 LQSNYLHNAA
+583 LQSSYLHNAA
-593 IEIYVVG
+593 IEIYVVSVG
-600 AGSEAAEIGCC
+600 GETQEIGSI

-641 IR
+641 VR

>member
-1 MSGLG
+1 MVMVS
-6 PAACWLA
+6 
-13 HKRIESWSRMAKERV
+13 S
-28 GAVRRVTLDR
+28 AVL
-38 NSADE
+38 
-43 GSPSGS
+43 
-49 GTGAGGAAAAGGS
+49 GAAAG
-62 AAAGGNGGV
+62 
-71 GVGGHILPML
+71 
-81 GDGAGSLTGCST
+81 TGL
-93 TPPPQPMTPPPSAS
+93 ALLLA
-107 SVTSTTSGIGSVSAG
+107 VTIVMYRYYLLRRRGKEW
-122 SVSDSCDL
+122 DELDRW
-130 PTDSEEVAIAKECQ
+130 EETRIMRKLQMKEVNISKESHT
-144 PIQPASQLHG
+144 IQPASQLHG
-154 MVGLGINHHHM
+154 IPCVPNHPIP
-165 GTVSASGSEILRGPA
+165 ADILRGPA

-207 SQSSVDSA
+207 SQSSMDSA
-215 PSRHSGH
+215 PSRQSGH

-240 PSEPAFPHHLARSP
+240 PSEGAFPHHLARSP

-264 RCGSPAHSADP
+264 RCGSPASADVSVL
-275 GDMRTPSPS
+275 RTPSPS
-284 QSSLASLAGSS
+284 QSSLASLSG
-295 CIVGT
+295 
-300 HAGKG
+300 G
-305 VGVGG
+305 VGVGSAPNMAMTG
-310 GRCLSPLMIP
+310 AVGSVVGKGMGVSVTSGRCLSPLLIP
-320 PRSQPGMDPAM
+320 PRPQPGVDPTV

-343 LYRLPDG
+343 LYRMPDG
-350 PVYLT
+350 PIYLT

-364 RLHLRV
+364 RLHLRI

-395 GFRDPYVRLMLQPE
+395 GFRDPYVRLMLQPD
-409 VDSRKRQTHIH
+409 VDNRKRQTHIH

-441 QGKELILQVL
+441 QGKELVLQVL

-459 DIIGEVRISVDG
+459 DIIGEVRILVGG

-478 EVMVYNRWFDDLEF
+478 E
-492 QVGYSQIWGDLL
+492 IWGDLL

-516 LCSLNYLPQAER
+516 LCSLNFLPQAER

-543 EPYVKIYLIQ
+543 EPYVKIYMIQ

-567 SDDPTNPIWN
+567 SDDLSNPIWN

-600 AGSEAAEIGCC
+600 AGSEATEIGCF

>member
-28 GAVRRVTLDR
+28 GAVRKVTLDR
-38 NSADE
+38 NSED
-43 GSPSGS
+43 SPSTS
-49 GTGAGGAAAAGGS
+49 QQS
-62 AAAGGNGGV
+62 N
-71 GVGGHILPML
+71 
-81 GDGAGSLTGCST
+81 ST
-93 TPPPQPMTPPPSAS
+93 TNNASSNSATTGSTAQTPPLSQPMTPPPSAS
-107 SVTSTTSGIGSVSAG
+107 SITSNTSGICSVT
-122 SVSDSCDL
+122 DSYEL
-130 PTDSEEVAIAKECQ
+130 HTDSEQEVNFTKE
-144 PIQPASQLHG
+144 SQHIHPQAN
-154 MVGLGINHHHM
+154 LGSSQN
-165 GTVSASGSEILRGPA
+165 VNADILRGPSEA
-180 EVFHSPLH
+180 LHSPMH

-215 PSRHSGH
+215 PSRQSCH

-240 PSEPAFPHHLARSP
+240 PTEPIFPYYLSRTP

-264 RCGSPAHSADP
+264 RAASQIAAEVSDL
-275 GDMRTPSPS
+275 RTPSPS
-284 QSSLASLAGSS
+284 QNSLNSLSSIPNTTLTSPHSAKHGSR
-295 CIVGT
+295 CI
-300 HAGKG
+300 
-305 VGVGG
+305 
-310 GRCLSPLMIP
+310 SPLLIP
-320 PRSQPGMDPAM
+320 PRIQPNVDPNL
-331 GPASPLGALQPD
+331 GPASPLGAIQPD
-343 LYRLPDG
+343 LYKGPDG
-350 PVYLT
+350 PINLN
-355 APETSHAVG
+355 APENSPALG

-378 LTVHLIEAHNLS
+378 LTVHLIEAHNLC

-395 GFRDPYVRLMLQPE
+395 GFRDPYVRLLLEPE
-409 VDSRKRQTHIH
+409 VDKRKRQTLIH
-420 RGESNPYFDQHFKFP
+420 RGESSPYFDQHFKFP

-459 DIIGEVRISVDG
+459 DIIGEVRISIDN

-478 EVMVYNRWFDDLEF
+478 E
-492 QVGYSQIWGDLL
+492 IWGDLL
-504 RTKKPKEDRPEL
+504 RTKKPPEDRPEL

-528 LTIVIMKAR
+528 LTVVIMKAK
-537 NLDTVQ
+537 NLDTIQ
-543 EPYVKIYLIQ
+543 ETYVKLYLIL
-553 NGKRIKKK
+553 NGKRVKKR
-561 KTSITK
+561 KTSISK
-567 SDDPTNPIWN
+567 SEDPTHPTWN
-577 EAFTFN
+577 EPFTFN
-583 LQSNYLHNAA
+583 LQSSYLHNAA
-593 IEIYVVG
+593 IEIYVVS
-600 AGSEAAEIGCC
+600 AGGESQDIGSI

>member
-43 GSPSGS
+43 GSASGS
-49 GTGAGGAAAAGGS
+49 GAASTAGTTG
-62 AAAGGNGGV
+62 GGNGV
-71 GVGGHILPML
+71 VHTLPMV
-81 GDGAGSLTGCST
+81 GDGGSGGGT

-144 PIQPASQLHG
+144 PIQPASQMHG
-154 MVGLGINHHHM
+154 MGSMGLNHHHM
-165 GTVSASGSEILRGPA
+165 GTVSATGTEILRGPA

-264 RCGSPAHSADP
+264 RCGSPAHSVTDP

-284 QSSLASLAGSS
+284 QSSLASLAGASAIVSGSS
-295 CIVGT
+295 
-300 HAGKG
+300 GKG
-305 VGVGG
+305 VGVAG
-310 GRCLSPLMIP
+310 GRCLSPLLIP
-320 PRSQPGMDPAM
+320 PRSQPGVDPSV

-355 APETSHAVG
+355 APESSHAVG

-478 EVMVYNRWFDDLEF
+478 E
-492 QVGYSQIWGDLL
+492 IWGDLL

-528 LTIVIMKAR
+528 LTVNIMKAR

-600 AGSEAAEIGCC
+600 AGSEATEIGCC

>member
-43 GSPSGS
+43 GSASG
-49 GTGAGGAAAAGGS
+49 GTNSCAPALPGS
-62 AAAGGNGGV
+62 EGV
-71 GVGGHILPML
+71 P
-81 GDGAGSLTGCST
+81 ST
-93 TPPPQPMTPPPSAS
+93 TPPPPQPMTPPPSAS

-130 PTDSEEVAIAKECQ
+130 PTDSEEINISKESQ
-144 PIQPASQLHG
+144 PIQPPTQLHG
-154 MVGLGINHHHM
+154 IPCVPNHPIP
-165 GTVSASGSEILRGPA
+165 TDVLRGPS

-215 PSRHSGH
+215 PSRQSGH

-264 RCGSPAHSADP
+264 RCGSPASTDVS
-275 GDMRTPSPS
+275 DLRTPSPS
-284 QSSLASLAGSS
+284 QSSLASLASAGGVGSS
-295 CIVGT
+295 ANMVMGAA
-300 HAGKG
+300 AGSVVCKG
-305 VGVGG
+305 VGVGGVAG
-310 GRCLSPLMIP
+310 GRCLSPLLIP
-320 PRSQPGMDPAM
+320 PRPQPGVDPSV

-343 LYRLPDG
+343 LYRMPDG

-355 APETSHAVG
+355 APGTSHAVG

-395 GFRDPYVRLMLQPE
+395 GFRDPYVRLMLQPD

-441 QGKELILQVL
+441 QGKELVLQVL

-478 EVMVYNRWFDDLEF
+478 E
-492 QVGYSQIWGDLL
+492 IWGDLL

-537 NLDTVQ
+537 NLDTLQ

-600 AGSEAAEIGCC
+600 AGSEATEIGCC

>member
-28 GAVRRVTLDR
+28 GAVRRVTIDR
-38 NSADE
+38 NSGDE
-43 GSPSGS
+43 SSASGS
-49 GTGAGGAAAAGGS
+49 STAGNSTIPTTSEAS
-62 AAAGGNGGV
+62 AAPSSSGTA
-71 GVGGHILPML
+71 
-81 GDGAGSLTGCST
+81 T

-122 SVSDSCDL
+122 SGSDSCDL
-130 PTDSEEVAIAKECQ
+130 TTDSEEVNIAKESQ
-144 PIQPASQLHG
+144 PIQPPRQVHG
-154 MVGLGINHHHM
+154 LAMGINNHMGLGL
-165 GTVSASGSEILRGPA
+165 GAVSSTDTLRGPV

-264 RCGSPAHSADP
+264 RCGSPAHITDP

-284 QSSLASLAGSS
+284 QSSLASFAGGTAVVAGGRAGS
-295 CIVGT
+295 
-300 HAGKG
+300 
-305 VGVGG
+305 
-310 GRCLSPLMIP
+310 RCLSPLLIP
-320 PRSQPGMDPAM
+320 PKSQPGMDPAM

-355 APETSHAVG
+355 APESSHAMG

-420 RGESNPYFDQHFKFP
+420 RGESNPYFDHHFKFP

-459 DIIGEVRISVDG
+459 DIIGEVRLSVDG

-478 EVMVYNRWFDDLEF
+478 E
-492 QVGYSQIWGDLL
+492 IWGDLL

-528 LTIVIMKAR
+528 LTVVIMKAR

-583 LQSNYLHNAA
+583 LQSNYLHSAA

-600 AGSEAAEIGCC
+600 TGSEAAEIGCC

>member
-38 NSADE
+38 NSEDNN
-43 GSPSGS
+43 
-49 GTGAGGAAAAGGS
+49 GATTS
-62 AAAGGNGGV
+62 A
-71 GVGGHILPML
+71 
-81 GDGAGSLTGCST
+81 SS
-93 TPPPQPMTPPPSAS
+93 TPPPPPMTPPPSAS
-107 SVTSTTSGIGSVSAG
+107 SVTSTTSGIGSGAG
-122 SVSDSCDL
+122 SVSDSYDL
-130 PTDSEEVAIAKECQ
+130 PTDSEEVNVVKETQ
-144 PIQPASQLHG
+144 PIQPPST
-154 MVGLGINHHHM
+154 LGGSAHIINAD
-165 GTVSASGSEILRGPA
+165 VLRGPTEA
-180 EVFHSPLH
+180 LHSPLH

-215 PSRHSGH
+215 PSRHSAH

-233 PDGRSSL
+233 PDGRSSH
-240 PSEPAFPHHLARSP
+240 PADPGFPHHLARSP

-264 RCGSPAHSADP
+264 RCGSPASTDVS
-275 GDMRTPSPS
+275 DLRTPSPS
-284 QSSLASLAGSS
+284 QSSLASIAGGSAAS
-295 CIVGT
+295 NISMTTAKV
-300 HAGKG
+300 
-305 VGVGG
+305 
-310 GRCLSPLMIP
+310 GRCLSPLLIP
-320 PRSQPGMDPAM
+320 PRTPAGVDPAI

-343 LYRLPDG
+343 LYRVPDG
-350 PVYLT
+350 PMYLT
-355 APETSHAVG
+355 APESSPALG

-378 LTVHLIEAHNLS
+378 LTVHLIEAHNLC

-395 GFRDPYVRLMLQPE
+395 GFRDPYVRVLLEPE
-409 VDSRKRQTHIH
+409 VDNRKRQTHIH

-441 QGKELILQVL
+441 QGKELKLQVL

-459 DIIGEVRISVDG
+459 DIIGEIRISVDE

-478 EVMVYNRWFDDLEF
+478 E
-492 QVGYSQIWGDLL
+492 IWGDLL
-504 RTKKPKEDRPEL
+504 RVKKPQENRPEL

-528 LTIVIMKAR
+528 LTIVIMKAK
-537 NLDTVQ
+537 NLDTLQ

-553 NGKRIKKK
+553 NGKRVKKK
-561 KTSITK
+561 KTSISK
-567 SDDPTNPIWN
+567 SDDPVNPIWN

-583 LQSNYLHNAA
+583 LQSAYLHNAA

-600 AGSEAAEIGCC
+600 SGGEATEIGSC
-611 GLGPQESGTG
+611 GLGPQEIGTG

-626 DMINNARKPTAMWHY
+626 DMINNARKPTAMWHF

>member
-13 HKRIESWSRMAKERV
+13 HKRIESWSRIAKERV

-43 GSPSGS
+43 SSGS
-49 GTGAGGAAAAGGS
+49 GGSNGCTQVLPGSEGAS
-62 AAAGGNGGV
+62 
-71 GVGGHILPML
+71 
-81 GDGAGSLTGCST
+81 ST

-130 PTDSEEVAIAKECQ
+130 PTDSEEVNISKESH
-144 PIQPASQLHG
+144 PIQPATQLHG
-154 MVGLGINHHHM
+154 IPCVPNHPIP
-165 GTVSASGSEILRGPA
+165 ADILRGPA

-215 PSRHSGH
+215 PSRQSGH

-240 PSEPAFPHHLARSP
+240 PSEAAFPHHLARSP

-264 RCGSPAHSADP
+264 RCGSPASVDASVL
-275 GDMRTPSPS
+275 RTPSPS
-284 QSSLASLAGSS
+284 QCSLASLSGPGMVGSAPNMIMSTGAGSVV
-295 CIVGT
+295 C
-300 HAGKG
+300 KG
-305 VGVGG
+305 VGVGMAG
-310 GRCLSPLMIP
+310 NRCLSPLLIP
-320 PRSQPGMDPAM
+320 PRPQPGIDPTV

-343 LYRLPDG
+343 LYRMPDG

-355 APETSHAVG
+355 APGTSHAVG

-395 GFRDPYVRLMLQPE
+395 GFRDPYVRLMLQPG
-409 VDSRKRQTHIH
+409 VDNRKRQTHIH

-441 QGKELILQVL
+441 QGKELVLQVL

-478 EVMVYNRWFDDLEF
+478 E
-492 QVGYSQIWGDLL
+492 IWGDLL

-567 SDDPTNPIWN
+567 SDDASNPIWN

-583 LQSNYLHNAA
+583 LQSNYLHSAA

-600 AGSEAAEIGCC
+600 AGSEATEIGCC

>member
-13 HKRIESWSRMAKERV
+13 HKRIESWSRIAKERV

-43 GSPSGS
+43 SSGS
-49 GTGAGGAAAAGGS
+49 GGS
-62 AAAGGNGGV
+62 NGCTQ
-71 GVGGHILPML
+71 ILP
-81 GDGAGSLTGCST
+81 GSEGASST

-122 SVSDSCDL
+122 SGSDSCDL
-130 PTDSEEVAIAKECQ
+130 PTDSEEVNISKESH
-144 PIQPASQLHG
+144 PIQPATQLHG
-154 MVGLGINHHHM
+154 IPCVPNHPIP
-165 GTVSASGSEILRGPA
+165 ADILRGPA

-207 SQSSVDSA
+207 SQSSIDSA
-215 PSRHSGH
+215 PSRQSGH

-240 PSEPAFPHHLARSP
+240 PSEAAFPHHLARSP

-264 RCGSPAHSADP
+264 RCGSPASIDASVL
-275 GDMRTPSPS
+275 RTPSPS
-284 QSSLASLAGSS
+284 QSSLASLSGPGMVGSAPNMIMSTGAGSVV
-295 CIVGT
+295 CKGM
-300 HAGKG
+300 G
-305 VGVGG
+305 VGMTGN
-310 GRCLSPLMIP
+310 RCLSPLLIP
-320 PRSQPGMDPAM
+320 PRPQPGIDPTV

-343 LYRLPDG
+343 LYRMPDG

-355 APETSHAVG
+355 APGTSHAVG

-395 GFRDPYVRLMLQPE
+395 GFRDPYVRLMLQPG

-441 QGKELILQVL
+441 QGKELVLQVL

-459 DIIGEVRISVDG
+459 DIIGEVRISVNG

-478 EVMVYNRWFDDLEF
+478 E
-492 QVGYSQIWGDLL
+492 IWGDLL

-567 SDDPTNPIWN
+567 SDDASNPIWN

-583 LQSNYLHNAA
+583 LQSNYLHSAA

-600 AGSEAAEIGCC
+600 AGSDAAEIGCC